1 MRRDLRLSDHPAL
14 TAAAQ
19 SCQWLVAVHVI
30 ADRELEPR
38 RNQPGMATG
47 VPQLGPH
54 QLRCTYTV
62 RSVSTTMPT
71 ATSTSIGLYICRRWL
86 AASSCIAAFAM
97 AVTATHAVHTVIGSD
112 ALNIIACMIAGHAA
126 LLQP

>member
-1 MRRDLRLSDHPAL
+1 MRCRQLLQHPSGAFRSSCLQPKSKFRRTAVQSMSAHMAQYDLGVVWLRRDLRLSDHPAL

-38 RNQPGMATG
+38 RNQPGMTTG

-54 QLRCTYTV
+54 QLRCAYTL
-62 RSVSTTMPT
+62 RSVSSTMPT
-71 ATSTSIGLYICRRWL
+71 AT
-86 AASSCIAAFAM
+86 
-97 AVTATHAVHTVIGSD
+97 
-112 ALNIIACMIAGHAA
+112 
-126 LLQP
+126 